1 MISNHFAAGL
11 LALMLSAT
19 TGFGLP
25 HGSESED
32 SVAPKVAVV
41 SLAAHPERIVLE
53 RSSAYSQLLLTARD
67 ERGRSFDAT
76 RLVRLASDQAHLE
89 MDDRGLIRPLANGSG
104 ELLLLLDE
112 VEVRVPYTVSGMQ
125 VNATPSFRIDVMP
138 VLSASGCNTGSCHGS
153 ADGKQGFKLSLRG
166 YDPLFDH
173 TALTDDLFARR
184 FDRVRPE
191 QSLFLKKP
199 TAAVP
204 HGGGQALIPGSH
216 NYETLRAWAEAGAQ
230 LDDGS
235 ARVTSL
241 EILPVDATIGVI
253 GDHQQFAVMA
263 NYADGSRRDVTAHA
277 FVETNDTEVTSVDQR
292 SLVSGLRRG
301 EAAIMARYEGQ
312 YAATRLYIRGE
323 REGWTWEAPPVYNY
337 VDEHVYAKLKEI
349 ESGASELCTDAEF
362 LRRVTLDLT
371 GTQPAVRDTR
381 QFLMDTRDSRLKREE
396 LVERLIGSPDFVDYW
411 TNKWC
416 DLLQVNSTFLG
427 REGASSFRDWVQ
439 AGVASNKPYDE
450 FVNALLDTSGKTSE
464 APPASYYQILREPD
478 LVMENSTQLF
488 LGIRFNCNKCHDHP
502 FERWTQR
509 DHWQMAAFFAQVDR
523 KPVAGASMLPAGV
536 SADELIGDKEEG
548 EVHYPDSTRVAP
560 PLFPYTHEG
569 SVPNEGTRR
578 SRLAAWTTAPENPY
592 FARSMAN
599 RLWSYFMGRGII
611 DPVDDIRAGN
621 PATHPELLALLTT
634 QFIDEGFDVRSLMRT
649 ICNSR
654 TYQHSVGSTQWN
666 AGDDINYGHALAR
679 RLPSEVLFDA
689 VHRAT
694 GTRANL
700 PGVRKGTRAVQL
712 LDSSTKSPD
721 GFLDLFGRPPRE
733 SACECER
740 SGGMSLGQA
749 LNLINGPTL
758 ADALGNTAG
767 SIAELLEVEQDRSA
781 ILEELYLAFL
791 CRYPTVE
798 ELAELTPSLD
808 PRDIANRIALSPEK
822 STELTQRLSDWER
835 DNKPIMDWEV
845 LTPVSALTN
854 GKSTLVIQADGSVL
868 ATGEADEKVT
878 YTIIAPTGVGAIT
891 GLRLEVLPLDK
902 DGKLSGPGRTDHG
915 NFVLN
920 EFSVSAVPLGMPTG
934 TAPVVLQ
941 NATVS
946 FAQSG
951 WAPAGLIDGNPGS
964 GWAIQPRYNERHAA
978 VFETKQ
984 DLASSLLVIT
994 LDQNYGSKHIIG
1006 HLRISVTRAPRP
1018 VRHHTMP
1025 NVVAEAMLL
1034 PAAER
1039 NPEQLAAI
1047 YSHFMSKHPDLEQQ
1061 LLLSATQDLAW
1072 ALANSPAFLFNR

>member
-1 MISNHFAAGL
+1 MRSQSIAAGL
-11 LALMLSAT
+11 LAFILAGTSGHSLAHET
-19 TGFGLP
+19 
-25 HGSESED
+25 E
-32 SVAPKVAVV
+32 PKGALVERSRAV

-53 RSSAYSQLLLTARD
+53 RSAAYSQLLLTARD
-67 ERGRSFDAT
+67 ASGRAFDAT
-76 RLVRLASDQAHLE
+76 RMARVTDESEHLT

-104 ELLLLLDE
+104 ELLLQLDG
-112 VEVRVPYTVSGMQ
+112 VEVRVPYEVKGMELS
-125 VNATPSFRIDVMP
+125 AAPSFRNDVMP

-204 HGGGQALIPGSH
+204 HGGGQALEPGSH
-216 NYETLRAWAEAGAQ
+216 NYETMRAWAQAGAQ
-230 LDDGS
+230 LDAAD

-241 EILPVDATIGVI
+241 EILPQDATIGVI
-253 GDHQQFAVMA
+253 GEHQQFAVMA

-277 FVETNDTEVTSVDQR
+277 FVETNDTEVTSVDSR

-312 YAATRLYIRGE
+312 YAATRLYIRGD
-323 REGWTWEAPPVYNY
+323 REGWSWEAQPTYNY
-337 VDEHVYAKLKEI
+337 IDERVYAKLEEI
-349 ESGASELCTDAEF
+349 ESGASELCTDAEY

-381 QFLMDTRDSRLKREE
+381 QFLMDTRDSRVKREE
-396 LVERLIGSPDFVDYW
+396 LVERLIGSPDFVDHW

-427 REGASSFRDWVQ
+427 KQGARNFRDWVQ
-439 AGVASNKPYDE
+439 AGVASNKPYDK
-450 FVNALLDTSGKTSE
+450 FVHALLDTSGKTSE

-478 LVMENSTQLF
+478 LAMENSTQLF

-502 FERWTQR
+502 FERWTQK
-509 DHWQMAAFFAQVDR
+509 DHWQLASFFAQVDR
-523 KPVAGASMLPAGV
+523 KPVGGSAMLRGGV
-536 SADELIGDKEEG
+536 PADELIGDKDEG

-560 PLFPYTHEG
+560 PLFPYEHAG
-569 SVPNEGTRR
+569 SKPEAGTRR
-578 SRLAAWTTAPENPY
+578 AQLAAWTTAPENPY

-621 PATHPELLALLTT
+621 PATHPELLDQLTA
-634 QFIDEGFDVRSLMRT
+634 QFIDEGFDLRSLMRT

-654 TYQHSVGSTQWN
+654 TYQHSVATTQWN

-689 VHRAT
+689 VHQAT

-712 LDSSTKSPD
+712 LDPSTKSPD

-758 ADALGNTAG
+758 GDALRDSTG
-767 SIAELLEVEQDRSA
+767 SIAELLEVERDRGA
-781 ILEELYLAFL
+781 ILEELYLSFL
-791 CRYPTVE
+791 CRYPTAE
-798 ELAELTPSLD
+798 ETAELTLALD
-808 PRDIANRIALSPEK
+808 PRDIANRDALSPER
-822 STELTQRLSDWER
+822 SAALTKTLADWER
-835 DNKPIMDWEV
+835 DNRPILDWEV
-845 LTPVSALTN
+845 LTPVSALTT
-854 GKSTLVIQADGSVL
+854 GKSTLEIQADGSVL
-868 ATGEADEKVT
+868 ATGEVDEKVT
-878 YTIIAPTGVGAIT
+878 YTIIAPTGAGAIT
-891 GLRLEVLPLDK
+891 GVRLEVLPLEK
-902 DGKLSGPGRTDHG
+902 DGNPSGPGRTEHG

-920 EFSVSAVPLGMPTG
+920 EFRVSAVPLGMPTG
-934 TAPVVLQ
+934 SAPVEFQ
-941 NATVS
+941 TASVS

-951 WAPAGLIDGNPGS
+951 WAPAGLIDGKPGT
-964 GWAIQPRYNERHAA
+964 GWAIQPRYNQAHVA
-978 VFETKQ
+978 VFETKA
-984 DLASSLLVIT
+984 DLASSLLVIN
-994 LDQNYGSKHIIG
+994 LDQNYGSQHVIG
-1006 HLRISVTRAPRP
+1006 NLRISVTREARP
-1018 VRHHTMP
+1018 VRHHAMP
-1025 NVVAEAMLL
+1025 EHVAVALLL
-1034 PAAER
+1034 PAPERSAE
-1039 NPEQLAAI
+1039 QVAAI
-1047 YSHFMSKHPDLEQQ
+1047 YREFISKYPALEQEI
-1061 LLLSATQDLAW
+1061 LLSATQDLAW
-1072 ALANSPAFLFNR
+1072 ALGNSPAFLFNR